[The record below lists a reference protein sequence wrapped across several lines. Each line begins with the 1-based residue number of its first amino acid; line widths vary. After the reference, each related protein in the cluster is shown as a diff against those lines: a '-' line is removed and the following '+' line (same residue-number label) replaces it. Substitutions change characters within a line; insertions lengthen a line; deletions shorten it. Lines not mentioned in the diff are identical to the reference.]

1 MENYVFAYA
10 IDGAGKAQLLCALL
24 QSFGIEAIQ
33 YQESAGLVYGFT
45 IGPLGEAK
53 IYVPE
58 SQLAAAQDLLAAWE
72 RGEAALPD
80 DVDHEDEE
88 KPSE

>member
-1 MENYVFAYA
+1 MEDYVFAYA
-10 IDGAGKAQLLCALL
+10 IDGTGKAQLLCTLL

-33 YQESAGLVYGFT
+33 YQESAGVVYGLT
-45 IGPLGEAK
+45 VGPLGEAK
-53 IYVPE
+53 IYVPA

-72 RGEAALPD
+72 RGEAALPE
-80 DVDHEDEE
+80 DVDTQDQE